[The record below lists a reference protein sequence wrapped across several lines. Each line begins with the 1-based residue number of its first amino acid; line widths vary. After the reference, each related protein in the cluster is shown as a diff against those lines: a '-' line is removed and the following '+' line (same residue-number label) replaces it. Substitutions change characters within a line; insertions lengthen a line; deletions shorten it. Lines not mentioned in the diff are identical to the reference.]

1 MKSRAAGV
9 IALILLAIAMYVV
22 IFGPGEVVSIL
33 DAQAEVITA
42 EGHRELDFAA
52 AEAIRA
58 NARQVDMVTS
68 GLELTQA
75 VAVVCPAAA
84 LFGLLVLAAIVI
96 LGVGRKND
104 KSDYH

>member
-1 MKSRAAGV
+1 VKNRAAGFA
-9 IALILLAIAMYVV
+9 ALILLAVAMYVV
-22 IFGPGEVVSIL
+22 IFGPGEVVNVL
-33 DAQAEVITA
+33 DAQAGVITA

-68 GLELTQA
+68 GLELTQV
-75 VAVVCPAAA
+75 VAVLCPAAA
-84 LFGLLVLAAIVI
+84 LFIVLVLAAMVI
-96 LGVGRKND
+96 LGMGKND

>member
-22 IFGPGEVVSIL
+22 VFGPGEVVSIL
-33 DAQAEVITA
+33 DAQAGVITA

-75 VAVVCPAAA
+75 VAIVCPAA
-84 LFGLLVLAAIVI
+84 LLGLLVLAAIVI